1 MTREIRVKVERDG
14 SVEADFRGFVG
25 DDCLEEAERL
35 AGILARF
42 GLEVDPVG
50 ARKKTPAEI
59 EAETGVEEE
68 ERDRVPTRE

>member
-1 MTREIRVKVERDG
+1 MPREIKVKVRPGG
-14 SVEADFRGFVG
+14 SVEADFRGFAG

-35 AGILARF
+35 AGVLARF
-42 GLEVDPVG
+42 GLEVDPVR